1 MRSPCSDYVE
11 TKGVVF
17 FARMLD
23 KLRLKDQ
30 GQLPDDY
37 NYAGGPEP
45 YCFDGYCCRFFG
57 IDPAQLV
64 ERIRRGGTD
73 EEILEW
79 CFEKFG
85 RPTEERIKFWNDFI
99 IKRGWR
105 DSSSAE
111 LEEEKRANG
120 FGDRADVQTW
130 VDYHDV
136 DEGRTPRKF

>member
-1 MRSPCSDYVE
+1 M
-11 TKGVVF
+11 F

-30 GQLPDDY
+30 GLLPPDY

-64 ERIRRGGTD
+64 ERVRAGGSD

-85 RPTEERIKFWNDFI
+85 RTDEEKIKFWNNFI
-99 IKRGWR
+99 TTRGWR
-105 DSSSAE
+105 DSSSRE
-111 LEEEKRANG
+111 LQEEKKANG
-120 FGDRADVQTW
+120 FGDRADIQTW
-130 VDYHDV
+130 VDYHDA
-136 DEGRTPRKF
+136 DEGRTPRTTESFAQ